1 MPVIENDITIEELD
15 ENEKETIRYST
26 RRYRELNRGGNRT
39 IVFPS
44 RFSRK

>member
-1 MPVIENDITIEELD
+1 MPVIENDITIED
-15 ENEKETIRYST
+15 FDDNEPFRYTT
-26 RRYRELNRGGNRT
+26 RRYREFNRGGNRT